1 MRKIAALIALSL
13 AAFLAG
19 CADDPAL
26 LGPAIKATFDEGLK
40 AYDSGDYATA
50 YQKWKS
56 LDGADLAAMRNVG
69 VMLRTGKGVEKD
81 PAAAEAILGRAAEG
95 GLFTAQADLGDMLLK
110 GEAGPPDPK
119 KAAGWLALAAQAGH
133 PKAEFELGQLYEEG
147 NGVPKNIETA
157 RALYKA
163 AAEDGVA
170 DASARLA
177 ALPQELPPWVSAE
190 PEPVSEQPA
199 TGH

>member
-1 MRKIAALIALSL
+1 MRKTAALIALSL
-13 AAFLAG
+13 AAFLGG
-19 CADDPAL
+19 CADDPEL
-26 LGPAIKATFDEGLK
+26 SGPAIKATFDDGLK

-69 VMLRTGKGVEKD
+69 IMLRTGKGVQKD
-81 PAAAEAILGRAAEG
+81 PEAAAAMLARAAEG

-110 GEAGPPDPK
+110 GEAGPPNPK

-133 PKAEFELGQLYEEG
+133 PMAEFELGQLYEEG

-170 DASARLA
+170 DAAARLA
-177 ALPQELPPWVSAE
+177 ALPRELPPWVQAE
-190 PEPVSEQPA
+190 PAPAPDQPA